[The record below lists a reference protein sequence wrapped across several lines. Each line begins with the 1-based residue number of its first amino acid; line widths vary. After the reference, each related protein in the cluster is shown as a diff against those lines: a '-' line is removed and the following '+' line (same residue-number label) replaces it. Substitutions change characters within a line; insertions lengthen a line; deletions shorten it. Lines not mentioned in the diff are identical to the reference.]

1 MARSLAIALAACSF
15 ALPAGSDTR
24 IQIQLTPAGE
34 FRPSDGR
41 EMKVDAWRIDQAIAT
56 RVIDRFRSRANP
68 AVIDYEH
75 QTLHKETNG
84 MPAPAAA
91 WIHDLEY
98 RDGAGLFGTVELT
111 ARLRQA
117 INDGEYKFISPVF
130 SYDRRTGDVLDLQMA
145 AVTNN
150 PAIDGMEPLALQ
162 AAATFGIHLS
172 EEDPSMNPLLKALLA
187 ALTLPETTTEQDAI
201 AALTARLTAAA
212 SVDVD
217 KVRSALGIAPT
228 DDLVAACT
236 SLKSKADAPADPTK
250 FVSVTVVEDLKTSL
264 AALTAKQNDK
274 EVDELV
280 QGGLKD
286 GRLLKAQEQWARDLG
301 KSDIAALTSYLQ
313 TAQPITALSSTQ
325 TSNRRGPTQP
335 NADGLTEDELAVC
348 SATGT
353 DPKDFIAARPV

>member
-1 MARSLAIALAACSF
+1 MPRSLAIALAACSF

-56 RVIDRFRSRANP
+56 RVIDRFRARANP

-84 MPAPAAA
+84 QPAPAAA
-91 WIHDLEY
+91 WIHDLEW

-111 ARLRQA
+111 SRLRQA

-162 AAATFGIHLS
+162 AAATFGIHTF
-172 EEDPSMNPLLKALLA
+172 EEDPSMNPLLKAILA
-187 ALTLPETTTEQDAI
+187 ALSLPDTTTEQDAI
-201 AALTARLTAAA
+201 AALTARLDPAKT
-212 SVDVD
+212 VDVD
-217 KVRSALGIAPT
+217 KIRAALGIAAS

-236 SLKSKADAPADPTK
+236 SLKTKAEAPADPTK
-250 FVSVTVVEDLKTSL
+250 YVSLAAFEEVKTAL
-264 AALTAKQNDK
+264 AALTKQSVTSQ
-274 EVDELV
+274 VDQLITE
-280 QGGLKD
+280 GLAD
-286 GRLLKAQEQWARDLG
+286 GRLLKAQEGWARELG
-301 KSDIAALTSYLQ
+301 GKDIAALTAYLKD
-313 TAQPITALSSTQ
+313 TPPIAALSSTQ
-325 TSNRRGPTQP
+325 TAGRRGPAQT
-335 NADGLTEDELAVC
+335 NADGLTEEELAVC

-353 DPKDFIAARPV
+353 DPKDFIAARPT

>member
-15 ALPAGSDTR
+15 ALPTGSDTR

-84 MPAPAAA
+84 QPAPAAA
-91 WIHDLEY
+91 WIHDLEW
-98 RDGAGLFGTVELT
+98 RDGVGLFATAELT

-117 INDGEYKFISPVF
+117 INDGEYKFVSPVF
-130 SYDRRTGDVLDLQMA
+130 SYDRQTGAVLDLQMA

-162 AAATFGIHLS
+162 AAATFGIHTS

-187 ALTLPETTTEQDAI
+187 ALALPDTTTEQDAI
-201 AALTARLTAAA
+201 AALTARLDAAQT
-212 SVDVD
+212 VD
-217 KVRSALGIAPT
+217 KLRTALGVAAT

-236 SLKSKADAPADPTK
+236 SLKTKADAPADPSK
-250 FVSVTVVEDLKTSL
+250 YVSVATFEELKAELAVLTKQSVSEQVEKLVTEGL
-264 AALTAKQNDK
+264 A
-274 EVDELV
+274 
-280 QGGLKD
+280 D
-286 GRLLKAQEQWARDLG
+286 GRLVKAQEGWARDLG
-301 KSDIAALTSYLQ
+301 TKDIAALTAYLKD
-313 TAQPITALSSTQ
+313 TPAIAALSSTQ
-325 TSNRRGPTQP
+325 THGRRGPAEP
-335 NADGLTEDELAVC
+335 NAEGLTADELAIC

-353 DPKDFIAARPV
+353 DPKDFIAARPA

>member
-15 ALPAGSDTR
+15 ALPTGSDTR
-24 IQIQLTPAGE
+24 IQIQLTPAGQ

-130 SYDRRTGDVLDLQMA
+130 SYDAQTGDVLDLRMA
-145 AVTNN
+145 AVTND

-172 EEDPSMNPLLKALLA
+172 EEDPSMKPLLASLLSILA
-187 ALTLPETTTEQDAI
+187 LPEATTEPDAL
-201 AALTARLTAAA
+201 AALTARLKATP
-212 SVDVD
+212 SDD
-217 KVRSALGIAPT
+217 LGKVRSVLGIGAS

-236 SLKSKADAPADPTK
+236 SLKTKAEAPADPTK
-250 FVSVTVVEDLKTSL
+250 FVSVSVVEELKTSL
-264 AALTAKQNDK
+264 AALTAKHSEK

-301 KSDIAALTSYLQ
+301 KSNLAALTSYLQ
-313 TAQPITALSSTQ
+313 TAQPISALSSTQ
-325 TSNRRGPTQP
+325 TRGEPP
-335 NADGLTEDELAVC
+335 KSDNEHGLTADEMAVC
-348 SATGT
+348 SATGV
-353 DPKDFIAARPV
+353 DPKDFAASRTA